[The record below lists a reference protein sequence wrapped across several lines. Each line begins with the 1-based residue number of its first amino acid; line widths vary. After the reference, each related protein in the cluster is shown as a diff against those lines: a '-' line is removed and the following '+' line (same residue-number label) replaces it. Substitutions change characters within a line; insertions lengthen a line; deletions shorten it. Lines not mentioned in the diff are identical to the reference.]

1 MPNDASSQV
10 VSARSA
16 GLVGCKVCSRVN
28 SDKESICRICD
39 APLHSRIPD
48 SLNRCWALTITAT
61 LLLIPSNILPMMTI
75 SSFGNGEPDTIMSGV
90 IKLFHAE
97 LYPIGIIVFV
107 ASIMVPIL
115 KILGLYFLMISVH
128 LGMSYGYR
136 SRTKIFRVV
145 DFFGKWSMLDVFV
158 VSLLVALV
166 DIGDIA
172 SVIPGVGTTAFCI
185 MVILT
190 MFAAHSFDTRL
201 IWDCLEHK
209 DE

>member
-1 MPNDASSQV
+1 MPNNTTSKI

-16 GLVGCKVCSRVN
+16 GLVGCRVCSHVN
-28 SDKESICRICD
+28 YEADSTCRICN

-48 SLNRCWALTITAT
+48 SLNRCWALTITAS

-136 SRTKIFRVV
+136 SRTKIFRIV

-166 DIGDIA
+166 HIGDIA
-172 SVIPGVGTTAFCI
+172 SVIPGIGTTAFCM